1 MPVHPRKPQRK
12 RTKRVRTGEEM
23 AKRTLAAATGVL
35 VYLAVK
41 GLEGQ
46 GRAMKLAMGAA
57 SGARSLAEA

>member
-35 VYLAVK
+35 VCLAVK

-46 GRAMKLAMGAA
+46 NVARELAKGAA
-57 SGARSLAEA
+57 SGARSLVEA

>member
-1 MPVHPRKPQRK
+1 
-12 RTKRVRTGEEM
+12 M

-35 VYLAVK
+35 VCLAVK

-46 GRAMKLAMGAA
+46 GRAMELATGAA

>member
-35 VYLAVK
+35 VCLAVK
-41 GLEGQ
+41 SLEGQ
-46 GRAMKLAMGAA
+46 GRTIKLATGAA

>member
-35 VYLAVK
+35 VCLAVK

-46 GRAMKLAMGAA
+46 DIAMELATGAA
-57 SGARSLAEA
+57 SGARSLEEA

>member
-1 MPVHPRKPQRK
+1 MRPRKPQRK

-23 AKRTLAAATGVL
+23 AERTLAAATGVL
-35 VYLAVK
+35 VCLAVK

-46 GRAMKLAMGAA
+46 GRAMELATGTA

>member
-23 AKRTLAAATGVL
+23 AERTLAAATGVL
-35 VYLAVK
+35 VCLAVK

-46 GRAMKLAMGAA
+46 GRAMELATGAA